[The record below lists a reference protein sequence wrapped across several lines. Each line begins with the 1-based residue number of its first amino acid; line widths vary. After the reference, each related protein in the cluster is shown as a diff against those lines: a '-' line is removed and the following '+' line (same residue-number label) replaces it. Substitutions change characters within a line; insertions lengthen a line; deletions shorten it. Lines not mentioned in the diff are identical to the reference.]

1 MEGGH
6 IMRKFLVSAALIAL
20 AGSAM
25 AQDLTATRVKPEE
38 LRWSTPPF
46 LAKGLQIAVV
56 LGDPTK
62 AGEIVVVRVKIPPNF
77 QLAPHTHP
85 YAETV
90 TVLSGS
96 VGFGIGE
103 KFDKT
108 KGELV
113 KAGALNAVPAKQPHF
128 VWTEGEEAL
137 VEIHYIGPSGIGY
150 VNPADDPRKK

>member
-1 MEGGH
+1 
-6 IMRKFLVSAALIAL
+6 MRKFLVSAALIAL

-25 AQDLTATRVKPEE
+25 AQDLKAALVKPEE
-38 LRWSTPPF
+38 LRWSTPAF
-46 LAKGLQIAVV
+46 LPKGLQTAVV
-56 LGDPTK
+56 MGDPAK
-62 AGEIVVVRVKIPPNF
+62 AGEIVVVRAKFPPNF

-96 VGFGIGE
+96 VGFGMGE

-108 KGELV
+108 KGEVV
-113 KAGALNAVPAKQPHF
+113 KAGVLNAVPAKQPHF

-137 VEIHYIGPSGIGY
+137 VEIYYIGPSGMAY